1 MAKYILIHGAGDVGW
16 YWHLVA
22 EELRA
27 HGHEVIAPDLPVDDK
42 SATLNDYADSV
53 IAAAGDDGEAIVVAH
68 SFGGFTAPI
77 VASRI
82 PTDLIVL
89 VAGMVP
95 SPGESATEMFSN
107 TGYQQ
112 EPQEDPGD
120 LAVFYHD
127 VPPELG
133 REALSR
139 GREQASKGWEDP
151 FPLDAWPDVPTK
163 AIVGRQDRI
172 FPAAWLTKVTHDRLG
187 VDAAE
192 IDAGH
197 CIALVK
203 PRELATMLE
212 TYRAEVGA

>member
-22 EELRA
+22 EELQA
-27 HGHEVIAPDLPVDDK
+27 LGHEVIAPDLPVDDE
-42 SATLNDYADSV
+42 SATLNAYADSV
-53 IAAAGDDGEAIVVAH
+53 IAAAGDGGKTIVVAH
-68 SFGGFTAPI
+68 SFGGYTAPI

-82 PTDLIVL
+82 PTDLILL

-95 SPGESATEMFSN
+95 SPGEPATEMFSN